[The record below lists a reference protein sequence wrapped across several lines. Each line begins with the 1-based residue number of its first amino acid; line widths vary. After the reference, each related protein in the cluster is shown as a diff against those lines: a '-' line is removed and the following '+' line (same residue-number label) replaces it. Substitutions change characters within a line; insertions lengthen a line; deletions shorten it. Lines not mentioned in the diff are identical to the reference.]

1 MSSDQKARKVQAL
14 LKWKKNTYKP
24 LKSKKGKELLSSGEK
39 NDLQSPHV
47 VYSAN
52 DSYSDSFKR
61 LESNGTF

>member
-1 MSSDQKARKVQAL
+1 ME
-14 LKWKKNTYKP
+14 KNTYEP

-39 NDLQSPHV
+39 NDLQCPHV

-52 DSYSDSFKR
+52 DSYTGSDSFKR